1 VEGEPVNPIAQRR
14 PNRQLLRWTCAVA
27 CTLLMLAPLVAM
39 AVASVSPHRVMVR
52 EKLALSPTVWSLEN
66 YRRVLRDSTFV
77 GSVANS
83 SKVAL
88 TVTLLAVPLAFAGG
102 YALARYRSRGTRLV
116 GLALLASQMLPAIM
130 LAIPLYVLLAKLRLI
145 DTHTALII
153 AYTPSR
159 CHSPPGCCAGFF
171 EGIPREIEECALV
184 DGCSRQRMLW
194 RIVLPISLPGLA
206 AAAILVFL
214 LAWNEYLFAMLL
226 IPFRK
231 SQDVPGHADHLYLA
245 LAGGLCR
252 SGRGQRDRVRPG
264 GDGVS
269 AAPAVSGQRDDRG
282 RGEGMR
288 P

>member
-14 PNRQLLRWTCAVA
+14 PNRQLLRWTCVVA

-66 YRRVLRDSTFV
+66 YRRVFRDSTFV

-153 AYTPSR
+153 AYTTFALPFTTWMLR
-159 CHSPPGCCAGFF
+159 GFF

-226 IPFRK
+226 IHSENLKTFPVTLTTFTSRWRV
-231 SQDVPGHADHLYLA
+231 DYAA
-245 LAGGLCR
+245 LAAASVIVSVPVATVFLLL
-252 SGRGQRDRVRPG
+252 QRYL
-264 GDGVS
+264 
-269 AAPAVSGQRDDRG
+269 VSGMTAG
-282 RGEGMR
+282 AVKG
-288 P
+288 

>member
-1 VEGEPVNPIAQRR
+1 MNPIAQRR

-153 AYTPSR
+153 AYTSFALPFTTWMLR
-159 CHSPPGCCAGFF
+159 GFF

-194 RIVLPISLPGLA
+194 RNVLPISLPGLA

-226 IPFRK
+226 IHSENLKTFPVTLTTFTSRWRV
-231 SQDVPGHADHLYLA
+231 DYAA
-245 LAGGLCR
+245 LAAASVIVSVPVATVFLLL
-252 SGRGQRDRVRPG
+252 QRYL
-264 GDGVS
+264 
-269 AAPAVSGQRDDRG
+269 VSGLTAG
-282 RGEGMR
+282 AVKG
-288 P
+288 

>member
-145 DTHTALII
+145 DTHTALIV
-153 AYTPSR
+153 AYTTFALPFTTWMLR
-159 CHSPPGCCAGFF
+159 GFF

-184 DGCSRQRMLW
+184 DGCSRRRMLW

-226 IPFRK
+226 IHSENLKTFPVTLTTFTSRWRV
-231 SQDVPGHADHLYLA
+231 DYAA
-245 LAGGLCR
+245 LAAASVIVSVPVATVFLLL
-252 SGRGQRDRVRPG
+252 QRYL
-264 GDGVS
+264 
-269 AAPAVSGQRDDRG
+269 VSGMTAG
-282 RGEGMR
+282 AVKG
-288 P
+288 

>member
-14 PNRQLLRWTCAVA
+14 PNRQLLRWACAVA

-145 DTHTALII
+145 DTHTALIV
-153 AYTPSR
+153 AYTTFALPFTTWMLR
-159 CHSPPGCCAGFF
+159 GFF

-184 DGCSRQRMLW
+184 DGCSRRRMLW

-226 IPFRK
+226 IHSENLKTFPVTLTTFTSRWRV
-231 SQDVPGHADHLYLA
+231 DYAA
-245 LAGGLCR
+245 LAAASVIVSVPVATVFLLL
-252 SGRGQRDRVRPG
+252 QRYL
-264 GDGVS
+264 
-269 AAPAVSGQRDDRG
+269 VSGMTAG
-282 RGEGMR
+282 AVKG
-288 P
+288 

>member
-145 DTHTALII
+145 DTHTALIV
-153 AYTPSR
+153 AYTTFALPFTTWMLR
-159 CHSPPGCCAGFF
+159 GFF

-184 DGCSRQRMLW
+184 DGCSRRRMLW

-226 IPFRK
+226 IHSENLKTFPVTLTTFTSRWRV
-231 SQDVPGHADHLYLA
+231 DYAA
-245 LAGGLCR
+245 LAAASVIVSVPVATVFLLL
-252 SGRGQRDRVRPG
+252 QRYL
-264 GDGVS
+264 
-269 AAPAVSGQRDDRG
+269 VSGLTAG
-282 RGEGMR
+282 AVKG
-288 P
+288 

>member
-153 AYTPSR
+153 AYTTFALPFTTWMLR
-159 CHSPPGCCAGFF
+159 GFF

-226 IPFRK
+226 IHSENLKTFPVTLTTFTSRWRV
-231 SQDVPGHADHLYLA
+231 DYAA
-245 LAGGLCR
+245 LAAASVIVSVPVATVFLLL
-252 SGRGQRDRVRPG
+252 QRYL
-264 GDGVS
+264 
-269 AAPAVSGQRDDRG
+269 VSGLTAG
-282 RGEGMR
+282 AVKG
-288 P
+288 

>member
-27 CTLLMLAPLVAM
+27 CTLPMLAPLVAM

-145 DTHTALII
+145 DTHTALIV
-153 AYTPSR
+153 AYTTFALPFTTWMLR
-159 CHSPPGCCAGFF
+159 GFF

-184 DGCSRQRMLW
+184 DGCSRRRMLW

-226 IPFRK
+226 IHSENLKTFPVTLTTFTSRWRV
-231 SQDVPGHADHLYLA
+231 DYAA
-245 LAGGLCR
+245 LAAASVIVSVPVATVFLLL
-252 SGRGQRDRVRPG
+252 QRYL
-264 GDGVS
+264 
-269 AAPAVSGQRDDRG
+269 VSGMTAG
-282 RGEGMR
+282 AVKG
-288 P
+288 

>member
-1 VEGEPVNPIAQRR
+1 
-14 PNRQLLRWTCAVA
+14 
-27 CTLLMLAPLVAM
+27 
-39 AVASVSPHRVMVR
+39 MVR

-145 DTHTALII
+145 DTHTALIV
-153 AYTPSR
+153 AYTTFALPFTTWMLR
-159 CHSPPGCCAGFF
+159 GFF

-184 DGCSRQRMLW
+184 DGCSRRRMLW

-226 IPFRK
+226 IHSENLKTFPVTLTTFTSRWRV
-231 SQDVPGHADHLYLA
+231 DYAA
-245 LAGGLCR
+245 LAAASVIVSVPVATVFLLL
-252 SGRGQRDRVRPG
+252 QRYL
-264 GDGVS
+264 
-269 AAPAVSGQRDDRG
+269 VSGMTAG
-282 RGEGMR
+282 AVKG
-288 P
+288 

>member
-27 CTLLMLAPLVAM
+27 CTLPMLAPLVAM

-153 AYTPSR
+153 AYTTFALPFTTWMLR
-159 CHSPPGCCAGFF
+159 GFF

-226 IPFRK
+226 IHSENLKTFPVTLTTFTSRWRV
-231 SQDVPGHADHLYLA
+231 DYAA
-245 LAGGLCR
+245 LAAASVIVSVPVATVFLLL
-252 SGRGQRDRVRPG
+252 QRYL
-264 GDGVS
+264 
-269 AAPAVSGQRDDRG
+269 VSGMTAG
-282 RGEGMR
+282 AVKG
-288 P
+288 

>member
-27 CTLLMLAPLVAM
+27 CTLPMLAPLVAM

-153 AYTPSR
+153 AYTTFALPFTTWMLR
-159 CHSPPGCCAGFF
+159 GFF

-226 IPFRK
+226 IHSENLKTFPVTLTTFTSRWRV
-231 SQDVPGHADHLYLA
+231 DYAA
-245 LAGGLCR
+245 LAAASVIVSVPVATVFLLL
-252 SGRGQRDRVRPG
+252 QRYL
-264 GDGVS
+264 
-269 AAPAVSGQRDDRG
+269 VSGLTAG
-282 RGEGMR
+282 AVKG
-288 P
+288 

>member
-145 DTHTALII
+145 DTHTALIV
-153 AYTPSR
+153 AYTTFALPFTTWMLR
-159 CHSPPGCCAGFF
+159 GFF

-226 IPFRK
+226 IHSENLKTFPVTLTTFTSRWRV
-231 SQDVPGHADHLYLA
+231 DYAA
-245 LAGGLCR
+245 LAAASVIVSVPVATVFLLL
-252 SGRGQRDRVRPG
+252 QRYL
-264 GDGVS
+264 
-269 AAPAVSGQRDDRG
+269 VSGLTAG
-282 RGEGMR
+282 AVKG
-288 P
+288 

>member
-27 CTLLMLAPLVAM
+27 CTLPMLAPLVAM

-145 DTHTALII
+145 DTHTALNH
-153 AYTPSR
+153 R
-159 CHSPPGCCAGFF
+159 LHHL
-171 EGIPREIEECALV
+171 R
-184 DGCSRQRMLW
+184 
-194 RIVLPISLPGLA
+194 
-206 AAAILVFL
+206 AAIHHLDVARVFSR
-214 LAWNEYLFAMLL
+214 A
-226 IPFRK
+226 FRVK
-231 SQDVPGHADHLYLA
+231 SKNAPWWTGVRASVCC
-245 LAGGLCR
+245 GGSCCR
-252 SGRGQRDRVRPG
+252 SACPGWQPPRSWCFSWRGTSTCLPCC
-264 GDGVS
+264 
-269 AAPAVSGQRDDRG
+269 
-282 RGEGMR
+282 
-288 P
+288 

>member
-1 VEGEPVNPIAQRR
+1 MNPIAQRR

-153 AYTPSR
+153 AYTSFALPFTTWMLR
-159 CHSPPGCCAGFF
+159 GFF

-226 IPFRK
+226 IHSENLKTFPVTLTTFTSRWRV
-231 SQDVPGHADHLYLA
+231 DYAA
-245 LAGGLCR
+245 LAAASVIVSVPVATVFLLL
-252 SGRGQRDRVRPG
+252 QRYL
-264 GDGVS
+264 
-269 AAPAVSGQRDDRG
+269 VSGLTAG
-282 RGEGMR
+282 AVKG
-288 P
+288 

>member
-66 YRRVLRDSTFV
+66 YRRVFRDSTFV

-145 DTHTALII
+145 DTHTALIV
-153 AYTPSR
+153 AYTTFALPFTTWMLR
-159 CHSPPGCCAGFF
+159 GFF

-184 DGCSRQRMLW
+184 DGCSRRRMLW

-226 IPFRK
+226 IHSENLKTFPVTLTTFTSRWRV
-231 SQDVPGHADHLYLA
+231 DYAA
-245 LAGGLCR
+245 LAAASVIVSVPVATVFLLL
-252 SGRGQRDRVRPG
+252 QRYL
-264 GDGVS
+264 
-269 AAPAVSGQRDDRG
+269 VSGLTAG
-282 RGEGMR
+282 AVKG
-288 P
+288 

>member
-153 AYTPSR
+153 AYTTFALPFTTWMLR
-159 CHSPPGCCAGFF
+159 GFF

-184 DGCSRQRMLW
+184 DGCSRRRMLW

-226 IPFRK
+226 IHSENLKTFPVTLTTFTSRWRV
-231 SQDVPGHADHLYLA
+231 DYAA
-245 LAGGLCR
+245 LAAASVIVSVPVATVFLLL
-252 SGRGQRDRVRPG
+252 QRYL
-264 GDGVS
+264 
-269 AAPAVSGQRDDRG
+269 VSGMTAG
-282 RGEGMR
+282 AVKG
-288 P
+288 

>member
-14 PNRQLLRWTCAVA
+14 PNRQLLRWACAVA

-66 YRRVLRDSTFV
+66 YRRVFRDSTFV

-145 DTHTALII
+145 DTHTALIV
-153 AYTPSR
+153 AYTTFALPFTTWMLR
-159 CHSPPGCCAGFF
+159 GFF

-184 DGCSRQRMLW
+184 DGCSRRRMLW

-226 IPFRK
+226 IHSENLKTFPVTLTTFTSRWRV
-231 SQDVPGHADHLYLA
+231 DYAA
-245 LAGGLCR
+245 LAAASVIVSVPVATVFLLL
-252 SGRGQRDRVRPG
+252 QRYL
-264 GDGVS
+264 
-269 AAPAVSGQRDDRG
+269 VSGMTAG
-282 RGEGMR
+282 AVKG
-288 P
+288 